1 MSYETDR
8 LLEKADDCYLPTMAI
23 IVYESEEEEN
33 CYLESRDIDRNGKM
47 GAGVPLS
54 RECISELAD
63 SFSVEHSI
71 SPHGRIP
78 DNLLYADNRLGHEK
92 YSWYNPPQKRVMYF
106 ASKLNIPDGAYHVP
120 GLLYVAHNNNL
131 DLYAFKGSKP
141 VKKLYKAPFFNTSN
155 GSVCLGNSS
164 LTYPS
169 SPSYKDIMDYWEK
182 KFWLTQFSHLGGNGN
197 PTKTN
202 LSIATR
208 QWKDEFDYSELI
220 PMTKTLQNIVG

>member
-1 MSYETDR
+1 MEH
-8 LLEKADDCYLPTMAI
+8 
-23 IVYESEEEEN
+23 IV
-33 CYLESRDIDRNGKM
+33 
-47 GAGVPLS
+47 
-54 RECISELAD
+54 
-63 SFSVEHSI
+63 
-71 SPHGRIP
+71 SPNGRIP
-78 DNLLYADNRLGHEK
+78 VNLLYADNLLGHAK

-169 SPSYKDIMDYWEK
+169 SPSYKDLMASWDK
-182 KFWLTQFSHLGGNGN
+182 TFCLPPFSPLGGNGT

-208 QWKDEFDYSELI
+208 HWQDEFASIELI
-220 PMTKTLQNIVG
+220 PLTKSLQHIVG